1 MVSTHRG
8 VVVNAYPSGH
18 KSADKGADGPTHK
31 GPSGSLCTLAA
42 VYSDSEALL
51 QIFVCVFS
59 SYVLPAV
66 YSDSEAL
73 LYHPCAFWAHSSRGF
88 GFE

>member
-51 QIFVCVFS
+51 
-59 SYVLPAV
+59 
-66 YSDSEAL
+66 
-73 LYHPCAFWAHSSRGF
+73 YHPCAFWAHSSRGF
-88 GFE
+88 GFDFDLAEKMDTNLRGL